1 MQEGLIDFIA
11 KLKLH
16 FVRESTTKVCFR
28 VIIIV
33 IIAIKLKSIVI
44 FEPS

>member
-16 FVRESTTKVCFR
+16 FVRESTTKECFR
-28 VIIIV
+28 VIVIV
-33 IIAIKLKSIVI
+33 VIAIKLKSTVR